1 MKTVFVFV
9 PGMWDPKGSFDLVTK
24 HLKALGYSSFVVEDD
39 HQNYQQGFDYY
50 LKRLVSFVRKV
61 KSRNEDSKI
70 ILVGHCV
77 GLPLCLKAAEITGI
91 VSGVVNLSGA
101 PFKIDRSWGNVW
113 NFRYLFGKIARR
125 PFRYL
130 FPIIFGNKME
140 IHDLDMGLLTRTVQ
154 VMKDWGSKTRTEFWK
169 SSAGLN
175 ERDSGQSRKDSSR
188 VSYSLQWRR
197 DNKF

>member
-1 MKTVFVFV
+1 MKIFVFV
-9 PGMWDPKGSFDLVTK
+9 PGMWDPKGSFGMVVKFLEG
-24 HLKALGYSSFVVEDD
+24 LSYPCFIVEDD
-39 HQNYQQGFDYY
+39 HQNYHQGFNYY
-50 LKRLVSFVRKV
+50 LKTLVSLVRKV
-61 KSRNEDSKI
+61 KSRNGNGKI

-77 GLPLCLKAAEITGI
+77 GLPLCLKAAEITGV
-91 VSGVVNLSGA
+91 VSGIVNLSGA
-101 PFKIDRSWGNVW
+101 PFKIGRSWGNVW

-188 VSYSLQWRR
+188 VSYSLRWRR